1 MLSFFKSR
9 FNVPL
14 LLLILIA
21 LPGCDAVAALVRQ
34 SAVPPAEIMETAE
47 AADPDAPAGLVL
59 AQAVETIPH
68 DNQSFTQG
76 FLIHDGTIYES
87 AGRYGIS
94 ELRQVDLATGEV
106 IRSVPVP
113 EQYFAEG
120 LALVDDRLIQITWRE
135 GTALV
140 YDLDTFEQ
148 VDSFTYTGEGWGL
161 CYDEVDDQL
170 YMSDGST
177 NLFTRDPETFEVTGQ
192 ITVTVDD
199 QEVINLNELECV
211 GDTIYANVWQTDAIL
226 EIDKA
231 TGHTRN
237 VIYGGQLLT
246 EAERASLEQGGVLN
260 GIAYDADNDVFYLTG
275 KLFPAMWQVEFI
287 PIEQGE

>member
-1 MLSFFKSR
+1 MLSFSKRGSIKPHIA
-9 FNVPL
+9 VL
-14 LLLILIA
+14 LLLSGLIA
-21 LPGCDAVAALVRQ
+21 LPGCDAVASVVSQFA
-34 SAVPPAEIMETAE
+34 APP
-47 AADPDAPAGLVL
+47 PAGLQI

-68 DNQSFTQG
+68 DTQAFTQG
-76 FLIHDGTIYES
+76 FLIHEGTIYES
-87 AGRYGIS
+87 AGRYGLS
-94 ELRQVDLATGEV
+94 TLREVDLATGEV

-148 VDSFTYTGEGWGL
+148 VGTFSYSGEGWGL
-161 CYDEVDDQL
+161 CYDEAGDQL

-177 NLFTRDPETFEVTGQ
+177 YLYTRDPETFDVTGQ
-192 ITVTVDD
+192 ISVTVDG
-199 QEVINLNELECV
+199 QEVLNINELECV

-231 TGHTRN
+231 TGRTRN

-246 EAERASLEQGGVLN
+246 DEQRASLEQGSVLN
-260 GIAYDADNDVFYLTG
+260 GIAYDAENDAFYLTG

-287 PIEQGE
+287 PVERTE